1 MAPLRKFKVQ
11 KIDNKVKENK
21 KLNID
26 NLTPNN
32 NINPI
37 SPIIQNFDNGG
48 FDSNEVNKRM
58 NEMKKIECNNS
69 INHNNCLFSPN
80 SVNNQ
85 FLTPIPPNNILQQYN
100 QNLYNYYWTSLLNN
114 KFQN

>member
-37 SPIIQNFDNGG
+37 SPIIQNFDNVG
-48 FDSNEVNKRM
+48 FDFNEVKKRM
-58 NEMKKIECNNS
+58 N
-69 INHNNCLFSPN
+69 
-80 SVNNQ
+80 
-85 FLTPIPPNNILQQYN
+85 
-100 QNLYNYYWTSLLNN
+100 
-114 KFQN
+114 

>member
-37 SPIIQNFDNGG
+37 SPIIQNFDNGDLD
-48 FDSNEVNKRM
+48 FNEVNKRM
-58 NEMKKIECNNS
+58 NDYNS
-69 INHNNCLFSPN
+69 CCFDICALR
-80 SVNNQ
+80 NQ
-85 FLTPIPPNNILQQYN
+85 CKNICKEFKCENLTYFLTLKQVIIEEKRKIKESEKLIKKLENNM
-100 QNLYNYYWTSLLNN
+100 
-114 KFQN
+114 

>member
-48 FDSNEVNKRM
+48 FDFNEVNK
-58 NEMKKIECNNS
+58 
-69 INHNNCLFSPN
+69 
-80 SVNNQ
+80 
-85 FLTPIPPNNILQQYN
+85 
-100 QNLYNYYWTSLLNN
+100 
-114 KFQN
+114 